1 MKEIGRTNDGDH
13 IMEMTETEHHAF
25 VLLANVFGYNANA
38 GILGQYP
45 VFRETAMI
53 HMEDPITAVFN
64 YVRDVS
70 NLMELHEHF
79 GQVIADLT
87 KGAKKGDETKDIT

>member
-25 VLLANVFGYNANA
+25 VLLAKLFGDNSSSPFRDTTFM
-38 GILGQYP
+38 GIVPIP
-45 VFRETAMI
+45 V
-53 HMEDPITAVFN
+53 EDWITAVFN